1 MEVIIGLV
9 IIVAFVFL
17 MRAFGAWMLRID
29 DVIFY
34 QKEILRELKNNNSK
48 PKKVEF
54 DDNDETENIEMDS
67 EVVKALRKANQLKK

>member
-9 IIVAFVFL
+9 IVVSFVFL

-29 DVIFY
+29 DVIYY
-34 QKEILRELKNNNSK
+34 QKEILKELKNNNSK

-54 DDNDETENIEMDS
+54 DYADETENIKMDS
-67 EVVKALRKANQLKK
+67 EVLKALRKANELKK